1 MRYQFLRF
9 PGGKPKALTFS
20 YDDGCPQDL
29 RLADVLSAHG
39 MKGTFNF
46 NSDAYRGS
54 EAFSKELVESHFWN
68 RGHEIA
74 IHGAIH
80 RAEGAQR
87 PIEGIQDVLNC
98 RLELEQRF
106 DRIIRG
112 MAYPDWGIKRMANGA
127 TYENI
132 KRYLTDLDI
141 AYARALDG
149 DNDKFE
155 LPTDW
160 HAWMPSAH
168 HTNPEI
174 LRYVDAFLAIEL
186 NNPYYQNGRYHAN
199 RYPRLLYIWGHSY
212 EFDRN
217 NNWELLDTICEK
229 LENKE
234 DIWYA
239 TNIEICDY
247 VRAYQ
252 SLCYSADGAIIHN
265 PTATTIWFERDAK
278 PYKIEPGETLKFF

>member
-1 MRYQFLRF
+1 MDNGRI
-9 PGGKPKALTFS
+9 KP
-20 YDDGCPQDL
+20 
-29 RLADVLSAHG
+29 
-39 MKGTFNF
+39 
-46 NSDAYRGS
+46 
-54 EAFSKELVESHFWN
+54 
-68 RGHEIA
+68 
-74 IHGAIH
+74 
-80 RAEGAQR
+80 
-87 PIEGIQDVLNC
+87 
-98 RLELEQRF
+98 
-106 DRIIRG
+106 
-112 MAYPDWGIKRMANGA
+112 
-127 TYENI
+127 
-132 KRYLTDLDI
+132 DI

-186 NNPYYQNGRYHAN
+186 NNPYYQNGRDPAN

-217 NNWELLDTICEK
+217 NNWELLDTICET

-239 TNIEICDY
+239 TNIEIYDY
-247 VRAYQ
+247 VQAYQ
-252 SLCYSADGAIIHN
+252 SLCYSADGTIIHN
-265 PTATTIWFERDAK
+265 PTATTIWLERDAK
-278 PYKIEPGETLKFF
+278 PYKIEPGETLKFS